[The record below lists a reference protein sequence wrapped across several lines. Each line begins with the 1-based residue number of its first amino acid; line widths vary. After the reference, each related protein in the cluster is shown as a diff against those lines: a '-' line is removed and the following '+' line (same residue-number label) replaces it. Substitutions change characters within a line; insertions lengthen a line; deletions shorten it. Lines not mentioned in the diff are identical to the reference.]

1 MLPAELRSRLSTG
14 SRGNSPRPDRG
25 RRYPWFRPL
34 DPLLALAGLVP
45 LVLALTA
52 AGGATGGRA
61 ELVCP
66 ACSDT
71 ISLCRDTVVSLPGQ
85 LGPVRV
91 EVRGGRARIARS
103 PCPGQDCVRAGWLES
118 AGDMSVCMPSGVLA
132 RILPEPGAG
141 DHAPDAVTY

>member
-1 MLPAELRSRLSTG
+1 MSTG

-25 RRYPWFRPL
+25 RRYPWIRPL
-34 DPLLALAGLVP
+34 DPLLVLAGLVP

-52 AGGATGGRA
+52 TDRATGGRV
-61 ELVCP
+61 ELVWP
-66 ACSDT
+66 AGSDT
-71 ISLCRDTVVSLPGQ
+71 ISLSRDTVLSLPGQ

-91 EVRGGRARIARS
+91 EVTEGRARIARS
-103 PCPGQDCVRAGWLES
+103 PCPGQDCVRAGWLQSTGE
-118 AGDMSVCMPSGVLA
+118 MSVCMPSGVLA